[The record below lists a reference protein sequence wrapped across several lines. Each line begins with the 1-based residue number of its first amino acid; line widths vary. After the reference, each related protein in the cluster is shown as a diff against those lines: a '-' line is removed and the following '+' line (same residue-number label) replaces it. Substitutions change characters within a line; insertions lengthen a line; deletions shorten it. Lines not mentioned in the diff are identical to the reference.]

1 MLHWKNK
8 PIDQLSKAELVA
20 ALTESVSL
28 VLSRTDHGA
37 DQNDGSQVL
46 PTFVAGIAV
55 GAVIF
60 MLGSF
65 IVTLG

>member
-28 VLSRTDHGA
+28 VLSRTDNGS
-37 DQNDGSQVL
+37 DQTNGSQVL
-46 PTFVAGIAV
+46 PPFIAGIAV
-55 GAVIF
+55 GAAIF